1 MKTFLQ
7 LSAMSFWLISGFT
20 LSQYLFPPIID
31 TSPVPHVVKGEVIPP
46 TTEQM
51 VREMAIEYGVNPDT
65 AVRIANCESMMGK
78 YKYNFEGSSAKGL
91 FQFIDRTWKYYCKG
105 DVLNNE
111 DNARC
116 FMELYPKHPSWWSCL

>member
-1 MKTFLQ
+1 M
-7 LSAMSFWLISGFT
+7 
-20 LSQYLFPPIID
+20 
-31 TSPVPHVVKGEVIPP
+31 PVQVTPL

-65 AVRIANCESMMGK
+65 AVRIANCESKMGK
-78 YKYNFEGSSAKGL
+78 YKYNLSGSSAKGL
-91 FQFIDRTWKYYCKG
+91 FQFIDNTLANYCEG

-116 FMELYPKHPSWWSCL
+116 FMELYPKYPSWWSCK